1 LTLMKQK
8 IVRWLQP
15 PVFEGDDTKTS
26 RAELLNEVILVSI
39 ALVALF
45 VFGSFPPCQN
55 DLLHLPLLV

>member
-1 LTLMKQK
+1 MKQK

-45 VFGSFPPCQN
+45 VFGS
-55 DLLHLPLLV
+55 LLAWQ